1 MSEEDG
7 AMDIGNMYKKF
18 GKDCACGSGDICI
31 VNGEEKPSGQYAM
44 RPIVNMSEEDRA
56 TDTGNKHKKFGK
68 DCLCGSGDIL
78 ADRQTYQHRDIL
90 ITILCNHTRRRSSKH
105 NNSTSGTQYL

>member
-1 MSEEDG
+1 
-7 AMDIGNMYKKF
+7 MDIGNMYKKF

-78 ADRQTYQHRDIL
+78 ADRQAYQHRDIL